1 MGDRINQDGMQ
12 WLTRSAP
19 MWQRRAFLKA
29 AGAGFAASLLPQR
42 AMALQRSELVFA
54 SAVQTASGGYG
65 AVLLGERGDL
75 IANIDLPARGHDIT
89 VSREAGRGV
98 VFARQPGTFAVVFDP
113 VGREAPV
120 TLTSIEGRHFFGHGV
135 FSPDGRLLY
144 ATESDFEAAQGVVG
158 IYDATDSYRRL
169 GEFPTYGTGPHEML
183 LMPDGVTFVVAN
195 GGIET
200 HPDFGRAELNLDT
213 MDPSIAFIDR
223 RDGRLVGQLRLDA
236 GLHQLSIRHMA
247 VDGRGRVWFGCQY
260 RGAPSDR
267 PQLVGYATMD
277 GDIRLMELPQDTLA
291 DLRNYVGSVA
301 ASIDGTRVAV
311 SSPEGDLLVAIDVEG
326 KRPVLVEELR
336 NGCGLAADGAGFVAT
351 SGPGEMIGIAGAE
364 RERQQ
369 FDFQFDNHMLRV
381 G

>member
-1 MGDRINQDGMQ
+1 
-12 WLTRSAP
+12 

-29 AGAGFAASLLPQR
+29 AGAGFAASLLPRQ
-42 AMALQRSELVFA
+42 ALALEQSELVFA
-54 SAVQTASGGYG
+54 SSIQTASGGFG

-75 IANIDLPARGHDIT
+75 IASIDLPDRGHDIT
-89 VSREAGRGV
+89 ISREAGRGV

-113 VGREAPV
+113 AGREAPV

-144 ATESDFEAAQGVVG
+144 ATESDFEAAKGVIG
-158 IYDATDSYRRL
+158 IYDATDGYRRV

-200 HPDFGRAELNLDT
+200 HPDYGRAELNLDT
-213 MDPSIAFIDR
+213 MDPSVVFIDR

-247 VDGRGRVWFGCQY
+247 IDVRGRVWFGCQY
-260 RGAPSDR
+260 KGAPSES

-277 GDIRLMELPQDTLA
+277 GEIRLIELPNDTLR

-301 ASIDGTRVAV
+301 VSADGGTVAV
-311 SSPEGDLLVAIDVEG
+311 SSPEGDLLVAIDAEVG
-326 KRPVLVEELR
+326 RPALMQALR
-336 NGCGLAADGAGFVAT
+336 SGCGLAADGTGFVAT
-351 SGPGEMIGIAGAE
+351 SGLGEMIGLAGAQ
-364 RERQQ
+364 RDMQR

>member
-1 MGDRINQDGMQ
+1 
-12 WLTRSAP
+12 

-29 AGAGFAASLLPQR
+29 AGVGFAASLMPRQLL
-42 AMALQRSELVFA
+42 ALERNELVFA
-54 SAVQTASGGYG
+54 SSVQTSSGGYG

-75 IANIDLPARGHDIT
+75 IAQIALPDRGHDIT
-89 VSREAGRGV
+89 ISPEAGRGV

-113 VGREAPV
+113 AGREAPV

-144 ATESDFEAAQGVVG
+144 ATESDFEAAKGVIG
-158 IYDATDSYRRL
+158 IYDATDGYKRI

-183 LMPDGVTFVVAN
+183 LMPDGVTFVIAN

-200 HPDFGRAELNLDT
+200 HPDYGRAELNLDT
-213 MDPSIAFIDR
+213 MDPSVAFVDR
-223 RDGRLVGQLRLDA
+223 RDGHLVGELRLES

-247 VDGRGRVWFGCQY
+247 IDARSRVWFGCQY
-260 RGAPSDR
+260 RGAPSDS
-267 PQLVGYATMD
+267 PQLVGYATAD
-277 GDIRLMELPQDTLA
+277 GEIRLIELPLDTLR

-301 ASIDGTRVAV
+301 ISADGTSVAV
-311 SSPEGDLLVAIDVEG
+311 SSPEGDLLVAIDAEG
-326 KRPVLVEELR
+326 GRPVLVETLR

-351 SGPGEMIGIAGAE
+351 SGMGEMIGLAGAE
-364 RERQQ
+364 RDRQK
-369 FDFQFDNHMLRV
+369 FDFSFDNHVLRV

>member
-1 MGDRINQDGMQ
+1 
-12 WLTRSAP
+12 

-29 AGAGFAASLLPQR
+29 AGAGFAASLLPRQ
-42 AMALQRSELVFA
+42 AQALERSELVFA
-54 SAVQTASGGYG
+54 SSVQTASGSYG

-75 IANIDLPARGHDIT
+75 IASIDLPDRGHDIT
-89 VSREAGRGV
+89 ISPEAGRGV

-113 VGREAPV
+113 AGRAAPV

-144 ATESDFEAAQGVVG
+144 ATESDFEAAQGVIG
-158 IYDATDSYRRL
+158 IYDATDSYRRI

-200 HPDFGRAELNLDT
+200 HPDFGRAELNLET
-213 MDPSIAFIDR
+213 MDPSVVFVDR

-247 VDGRGRVWFGCQY
+247 IDMRGRVWFGCQY
-260 RGAPSDR
+260 KGAPSES

-277 GDIRLMELPQDTLA
+277 GDIRLIELPGDTLR

-301 ASIDGTRVAV
+301 VSADGGTIAV
-311 SSPEGDLLVAIDVEG
+311 SSPEGDLLVAIDAEG
-326 KRPVLVEELR
+326 KRPALVETLR
-336 NGCGLAADGAGFVAT
+336 NGCGLAADGAGFAAT
-351 SGPGEMIGIAGAE
+351 SGLGEMIGIAGAE
-364 RERQQ
+364 RPTKT